1 MTERLAGALR
11 SVDWSANVERFVL
24 EETICAELDAACK
37 RIATWSKQ
45 LENIDGKNPA
55 ISFVRALQIAAH
67 QSVAT
72 MSLGIYKA
80 AATSIRG
87 LVENA
92 LYYTYFRTHPVEL
105 ASLVRDKDYYVA
117 KGEILTFHKVHT
129 PGFKVVQD
137 KVGLVGRI
145 EEWYS
150 RVSAIVHGQIPGTWV
165 DQKALADIKVNVAT
179 LKLAAAEFCEA
190 EGIVHFLFL
199 ATVGREFW
207 DSFAHP
213 AKKLLLS
220 GIAADVR
227 EVFGLDRQ

>member
-1 MTERLAGALR
+1 MTKHLVEALK
-11 SVDWSANVERFVL
+11 SVNWSANVEGFVL
-24 EETICAELDAACK
+24 EQAICIELDAGCR
-37 RIATWSKQ
+37 RIAIWSKQ
-45 LENIDGKNPA
+45 LENIDGGNPA

-92 LYYTYFRTHPVEL
+92 LYYTFFRNHPVEL
-105 ASLVRDKDYYVA
+105 ASLVRNRDYYVT
-117 KGEILTFHKVHT
+117 KSEILAFHKSHT

-137 KVGLVGRI
+137 KVGLIGRI

-150 RVSAIVHGQIPGTWV
+150 RVSAIVHGQILGAWV
-165 DQKALADIKVNVAT
+165 DQKSLGDIKINKVT
-179 LKLAAAEFCEA
+179 LQLAAAEFCEA
-190 EGIVHFLFL
+190 ERIVHFLFL

-207 DSFAHP
+207 DGFSPP
-213 AKKLLLS
+213 AKKTLLS
-220 GIAADVR
+220 GVAADIR
-227 EVFGLDRQ
+227 EVFGLDKQ